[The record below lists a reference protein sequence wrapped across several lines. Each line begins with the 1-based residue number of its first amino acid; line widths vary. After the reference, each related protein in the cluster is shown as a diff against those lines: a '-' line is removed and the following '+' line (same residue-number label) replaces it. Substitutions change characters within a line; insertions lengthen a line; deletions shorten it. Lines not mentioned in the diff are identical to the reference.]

1 MTDLRQGVTEVQ
13 HKVLDL
19 IERQAANWSAIE
31 PDPQLRLAQALG
43 AARQAVIAEKLTSQR
58 FWAIEAAA
66 RLIDVADELDRL
78 IDAKSA

>member
-13 HKVLDL
+13 HKVLDM
-19 IERQAANWSAIE
+19 IERQAANWFAIE

-43 AARQAVIAEKLTSQR
+43 AARQAIGAEKLTSQR